1 MNLQPS
7 TGIKIRSEMTFAMRR
22 FFHERGYL
30 EVETPVRLPAPALE
44 THIDAEPSGDWFL
57 RTSPEF
63 HMKRMLAAG
72 HDKIFQIGPCFRRGE
87 RGDLHHP
94 EYTMLEWYRAG
105 ADYESIMEETRE
117 LLFAACGISGDWLIM
132 NVSDAFLQHAGWDP
146 AREFDAVRF
155 DMDLVDKVEPSL
167 PKDRPVVLK
176 DYPIEAGA
184 FARPKPGAP
193 HLAERWELYLRGVE
207 IANAYSELID
217 ADEQLARLESIARE
231 RRRMGKP
238 VYPTDKQ
245 FIQAIKSGLPPCGGI
260 ALGIDR
266 LAMVMAGA
274 TTLDQVMAFR
284 EE

>member
-1 MNLQPS
+1 
-7 TGIKIRSEMTFAMRR
+7 MTFAMRR

-146 AREFDAVRF
+146 AREFDAARF

-284 EE
+284 EG

>member
-1 MNLQPS
+1 
-7 TGIKIRSEMTFAMRR
+7 MTFAMRR

-72 HDKIFQIGPCFRRGE
+72 HDRIFQIGPCFRRGE

-184 FARPKPGAP
+184 FAWPKPGAP
-193 HLAERWELYLRGVE
+193 HLAERWELYLTGVE

-217 ADEQLARLESIARE
+217 ADEQLVRLESIARE
-231 RRRMGKP
+231 RRRLGKP

-284 EE
+284 EG